1 MTESDSHPDGE
12 KKYSAKTPAD
22 STDKPPRWSLFG
34 GVKAR
39 LRRIGDGMVSRVV
52 SKLLDVPATPEGE
65 EDGEQPAGASTGEQG
80 NKRRVGVLH
89 EVSQKLRGAADGYV
103 AAKLDEIE
111 ARVDVKL
118 DQIDHRIDAKIMQFH
133 KQITALRDRE
143 LRHRLR
149 LLKITL
155 AITLLVALLSLGY
168 KWVLRTWF

>member
-1 MTESDSHPDGE
+1 MTETDSHPDGE
-12 KKYSAKTPAD
+12 TKYPAKTPAD
-22 STDKPPRWSLFG
+22 SAVKQRRWSLFG

-39 LRRIGDGMVSRVV
+39 LKHIGDGMVSRVLN
-52 SKLLDVPATPEGE
+52 KLLEAPETPVGE
-65 EDGEQPAGASTGEQG
+65 EDGEQPAGAPTVDQG
-80 NKRRVGVLH
+80 GKRKVGVLH
-89 EVSQKLRGAADGYV
+89 DVAEKLRGAADGYV

-118 DQIDHRIDAKIMQFH
+118 DQIEHRIDAKIVQLH